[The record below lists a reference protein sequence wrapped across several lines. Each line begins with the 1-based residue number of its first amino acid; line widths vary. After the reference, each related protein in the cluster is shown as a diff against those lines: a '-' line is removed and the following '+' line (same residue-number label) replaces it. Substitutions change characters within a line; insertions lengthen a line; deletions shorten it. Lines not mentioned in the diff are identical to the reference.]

1 MAPFPKGR
9 YGMHA
14 MTGTKK
20 AKHCVDQLLKLSA
33 TERAAAA
40 QALLQSLSCEDE
52 PPAPGLSQAWAD
64 EIQRRIEEDAP
75 GIPASIVFSEGRARL
90 RKLRSLSS

>member
-1 MAPFPKGR
+1 
-9 YGMHA
+9 MHA

-20 AKHCVDQLLKLSA
+20 TKYCVDQLLKLPA
-33 TERAAAA
+33 ADRAAAA
-40 QALLQSLSCEDE
+40 QALLQSLEGE
-52 PPAPGLSQAWAD
+52 QPAPRLSQAWAD

-90 RKLRSLSS
+90 RKLRPLSS